1 MLKKV
6 VVLYLLCLA
15 GVAPVMAQGSGGS
28 QEPGDTAPAPTTG
41 DTAIRSLQ
49 LDTSQQNL
57 TGGYSNWRDLTL
69 KGAYGAGPNLFQG
82 EISAQRRFDKDGVF
96 VGVSDTYTF
105 DEDMYASLALG
116 AGDGAF
122 FLPRY
127 RVDATLYRKL
137 LADRRLVSSVGLGYY
152 SAPDGHADRSLALG
166 LVYYFDA
173 PWIAEGGVRFNS
185 STPGAIR
192 THQQFV
198 ALTYGHV
205 KQDIVTARYG
215 WGGEGYLTLA
225 SNSQLVNFK
234 SREASLN
241 WKHWFNP
248 RSGVIL
254 GANTYTNPLYKR
266 TGFSVGVFHDF

>member
-1 MLKKV
+1 MRKKAA
-6 VVLYLLCLA
+6 VLYLLCLA
-15 GVAPVMAQGSGGS
+15 GVGPALAQSAGGS
-28 QEPGDTAPAPTTG
+28 QEADGAASSPSSGDAP
-41 DTAIRSLQ
+41 IRSLQ
-49 LDTSQQNL
+49 LDASHQNL

-69 KGAYGAGPNLFQG
+69 KGAYGMGPSLFQG
-82 EISAQRRFDKDGVF
+82 ELSAQRRFDKDGVF
-96 VGVSDTYTF
+96 IGVSDTYTF
-105 DEDMYASLALG
+105 NEDLYASLALG

-152 SAPDGHADRSLALG
+152 SAPDGHIDRSLALD

-185 STPGAIR
+185 SSPGSIR

-198 ALTYGHV
+198 AVTYGHV

-215 WGGEGYLTLA
+215 WGGEGYLALA
-225 SNSQLVNFK
+225 SNAQLVNFK
-234 SREASLN
+234 SREATLN
-241 WKHWFNP
+241 WKHWLNP
-248 RSGVIL
+248 RGGVIL
-254 GANTYTNPLYKR
+254 GVNTYTNPLYKR